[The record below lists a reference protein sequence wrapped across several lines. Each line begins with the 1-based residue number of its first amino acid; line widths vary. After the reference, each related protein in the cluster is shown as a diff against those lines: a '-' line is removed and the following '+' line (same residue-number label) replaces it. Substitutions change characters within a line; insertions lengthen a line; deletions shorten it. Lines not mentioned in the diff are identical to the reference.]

1 MELGLNRAKGCPL
14 GYCPGIKRGTKVV
27 LQELDMHIAQTLALR
42 DAPQTKKRENVGT

>member
-27 LQELDMHIAQTLALR
+27 LQELDMHIALGVNDTQIDSIQYLNFA
-42 DAPQTKKRENVGT
+42 KK